1 MRYTRIALL
10 SAVATFLLLPLAT
23 PAVAELGH
31 PSGCFMCNPV
41 DVTSP
46 TQDYYREGGPAIGPE
61 LRLGFPPRA
70 TALAPETAR
79 RLLRQHARNSH
90 PSRLDT
96 KPLTSPLPQRG

>member
-1 MRYTRIALL
+1 MRYARIALL

-61 LRLGFPPRA
+61 LRLGFPPGA

-79 RLLRQHARNSH
+79 RLLRQHARNAH

-96 KPLTSPLPQRG
+96 KPLT